1 MAAAERNVHA
11 AGFPGTGDLSPS
23 EGREMAIIRV
33 GFFPDFKWDDVVLVG
48 ADRDGMRVFQS
59 AVRSA
64 HEDGEGAFGL
74 HGIQHRIVRQN
85 DAADIELG
93 SPTVVWRFDDT
104 KLVEILDM
112 AVGLINV
119 EHPAHNYFDSLNS
132 PAATLMLSVDEY
144 VDGGPFAEFPQ
155 GMPVPALPVESQ
167 ATTASGSEAGPD
179 PGTPQPKPSPPSLPT
194 EQADAE
200 RA

>member
-1 MAAAERNVHA
+1 
-11 AGFPGTGDLSPS
+11 
-23 EGREMAIIRV
+23 MAIFRV

-64 HEDGEGAFGL
+64 HEDGDGAFQL
-74 HGIQHRIVRQN
+74 NGIQHRIVRQN
-85 DAADIELG
+85 GAADIELR
-93 SPTVVWRFDDT
+93 SLIVVGRFDDI
-104 KLVEILDM
+104 KRAKILDM
-112 AVGLINV
+112 AVGLINIG
-119 EHPAHNYFDSLNS
+119 HPAHDYFDSLNS
-132 PAATLMLSVDEY
+132 SAATLMLSVDEY

-167 ATTASGSEAGPD
+167 ATTALGSEGSPD
-179 PGTPQPKPSPPSLPT
+179 IRTPQATPSPPSLPT
-194 EQADAE
+194 EQAGTG

>member
-1 MAAAERNVHA
+1 
-11 AGFPGTGDLSPS
+11 
-23 EGREMAIIRV
+23 MAIFRV

-64 HEDGEGAFGL
+64 HKDGEGAFGL

-104 KLVEILDM
+104 KLAEILDM

-132 PAATLMLSVDEY
+132 LAATLMLSVDEY

-155 GMPVPALPVESQ
+155 GMPVPALVESQ
-167 ATTASGSEAGPD
+167 ATTAAGSEAGPG
-179 PGTPQPKPSPPSLPT
+179 PGAIQVKPSPPSLPT
-194 EQADAE
+194 QQAGTE

>member
-1 MAAAERNVHA
+1 MAAAERDVHV

-23 EGREMAIIRV
+23 EGRLMAIFRV

-48 ADRDGMRVFQS
+48 VDRDGMCVFQS

-64 HEDGEGAFGL
+64 HEDGEAAFGL

-85 DAADIELG
+85 VAADIELG

-104 KLVEILDM
+104 KLAEILDM
-112 AVGLINV
+112 AVGSINV
-119 EHPAHNYFDSLNS
+119 EHPAHDYFDSLNS
-132 PAATLMLSVDEY
+132 AAATLMLSVDEY

-167 ATTASGSEAGPD
+167 ATTVSGSEASPD
-179 PGTPQPKPSPPSLPT
+179 PGTSQARPSPPSLPT
-194 EQADAE
+194 EQPGTG